1 MRKSDHKRG
10 VVSHQTSLFIKDSA
24 VIVFFLKPGRCVWL
38 VLDFSEIIRR
48 RTQLRTEEKG
58 EEEAMD
64 LAVVI
69 SSC

>member
-1 MRKSDHKRG
+1 MIIKEGWHLIRH
-10 VVSHQTSLFIKDSA
+10 LFYQGFCCNS
-24 VIVFFLKPGRCVWL
+24 FFLKPGRCVWL

-64 LAVVI
+64 LADVI